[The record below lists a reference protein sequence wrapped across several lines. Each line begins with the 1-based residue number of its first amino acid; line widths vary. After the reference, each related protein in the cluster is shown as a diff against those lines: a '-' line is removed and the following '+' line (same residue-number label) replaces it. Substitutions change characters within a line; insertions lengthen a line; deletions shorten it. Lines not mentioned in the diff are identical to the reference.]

1 MSLRDLQEFVRTYN
15 IAVYRLIASGRSA
28 PTQERFQA
36 FEDSIDFE
44 FPADFR
50 ELSLSPLGGLSFR
63 VCEDLWPEPEGEGA
77 EDWHHLYGVNVFGIG
92 IGVPAWLD
100 LREELSALPPEETD
114 LVPFMG
120 RGGELHRYCFD
131 LDHQII
137 RWCPATGEREAV
149 EKSFYGLLMEE
160 IEALEERR
168 KSYMDAARNKKSRKR
183 KKVGA

>member
-1 MSLRDLQEFVRTYN
+1 MSLRDIEEFVRTYN

-28 PTQERFQA
+28 PSSERFES
-36 FEDSIDFE
+36 FEDSIDFR

-50 ELSLSPLGGLSFR
+50 EFSLSPLGGLSFR
-63 VCEDLWPEPEGEGA
+63 VCEDLWPEPVGEGT
-77 EDWHHLYGVNVFGIG
+77 EDWHHLYGINVFGIG

-120 RGGELHRYCFD
+120 RGGEPHRYCYD

-137 RWCPATGEREAV
+137 RWCPATGEREV
-149 EKSFYGLLMEE
+149 IGMSFYDLLMAE

-168 KSYMDAARNKKSRKR
+168 ERYMEAARKKTARKR

>member
-1 MSLRDLQEFVRTYN
+1 MSLRDLEEFVRTYN
-15 IAVYRLIASGRSA
+15 IAVYRLMASGRSA
-28 PTQERFQA
+28 PSPERFDA

-63 VCEDLWPEPEGEGA
+63 VCEDLWPEPKGEGT
-77 EDWHHLYGVNVFGIG
+77 EDWHHLYGVNVFGIA

-100 LREELSALPPEETD
+100 LRQELAALPPEETD

-131 LDHQII
+131 LDHQIV
-137 RWCPATGEREAV
+137 RWCPITGKREV
-149 EKSFYGLLMEE
+149 IQRSFYELLLEE
-160 IEALEERR
+160 IKALEERR
-168 KSYMDAARNKKSRKR
+168 ERYIESARTKKSRKR